1 MQLICLFLPVTQK
14 RLTKGKKTVILISN
28 RFMNIMGG
36 GIVKVEIKLSADIKE
51 PYAVIYA
58 NAVTE
63 EVQRAAEAF
72 EMKGSV
78 ITAKENEKIVILD
91 GAEIYM
97 VRAENK
103 EVFIYD
109 RDKKYLSR
117 KKLYELEYMLGENF
131 MRISKTTIVNL
142 KKIDSVEPAF
152 NAMMYLVMKNGCKD
166 YITRTYLME
175 FKKYLG
181 I

>member
-14 RLTKGKKTVILISN
+14 RLTKEKKTVILISN
-28 RFMNIMGG
+28 RFMNIMEG

-103 EVFIYD
+103 EVFIYG